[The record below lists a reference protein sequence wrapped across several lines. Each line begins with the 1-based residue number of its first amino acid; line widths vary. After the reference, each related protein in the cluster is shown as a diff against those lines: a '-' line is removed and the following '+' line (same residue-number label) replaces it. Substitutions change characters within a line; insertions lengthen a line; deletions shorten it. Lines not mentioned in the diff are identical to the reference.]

1 MAVSDAVAE
10 AADLEELEV
19 VLGAVDLFSG
29 RWLAAE
35 SVGER
40 AEFST
45 LPTLAIFFPP
55 GHGKTWERFRMRQV
69 IRECVC
75 ACVGISDGLTGA
87 SEACNASPAVPKDN
101 LPRYI
106 IFFQF
111 ISRQKGPCENL
122 AWT

>member
-1 MAVSDAVAE
+1 MLPELVGCGVAVTDSVAE

-69 IRECVC
+69 IRVCVRR
-75 ACVGISDGLTGA
+75 
-87 SEACNASPAVPKDN
+87 N
-101 LPRYI
+101 LGRTHG
-106 IFFQF
+106 
-111 ISRQKGPCENL
+111 SL
-122 AWT
+122 